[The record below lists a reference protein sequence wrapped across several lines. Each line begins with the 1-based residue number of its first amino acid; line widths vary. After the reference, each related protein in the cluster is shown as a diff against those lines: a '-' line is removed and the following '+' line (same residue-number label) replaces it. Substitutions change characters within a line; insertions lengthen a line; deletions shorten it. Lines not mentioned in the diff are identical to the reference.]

1 MRSVRNGIKKLG
13 VLGAITEP
21 GDLCLYIIPHPRDLR
36 PDMKETSGEPVFC
49 KSWYI
54 ILM

>member
-1 MRSVRNGIKKLG
+1 MRPVSKGIKKLG
-13 VLGAITEP
+13 ILGAVTEP